1 VSEARLSTG
10 LVRLDIGEPD
20 LPTPEHVIAAIE
32 EALRSGLTRYG
43 PPEGILELRR
53 AVCEHLAL
61 FGVDAHLDE
70 VLITP
75 GASFAI
81 YLALKAL
88 LRPGDEVLLPTPTW
102 FVYPDLVEVV
112 GGRCTFVRPGPG
124 LRPDVETLAEAVSPR
139 TRVLV
144 VNTPNN
150 PVGYV
155 LRADEVRALA
165 ELAVDHGLFVVSDEV
180 YKMITYDGLKHVS
193 FASLPELRE
202 RLVLVDSFSKA
213 YRMTGWRLGYLV
225 APRELRDKI
234 VRIQAALLA
243 CVPPFVQQAGL
254 AALRGPQ
261 EHVREMVAEY
271 QARRDLLLDLLSRLP
286 DVRVVKPEGSFYAF
300 PDLSA
305 YGVKASILVARLEQE
320 HGVRLKPGDAF
331 GPWWDYHV
339 RISFCRAREELVKGV
354 EKLATLLES
363 LG

>member
-1 VSEARLSTG
+1 MSKARPTAG
-10 LVRLDIGEPD
+10 LVRLDVGEPE
-20 LPTPEHVIAAIE
+20 LPTPRHVVAAAE
-32 EALRSGLTRYG
+32 EALRAGLTRYG
-43 PPEGILELRR
+43 PPEGMPELRE
-53 AVCEHLAL
+53 AVCKHLAL
-61 FGVDAHLDE
+61 FGVDAHPDE

-102 FVYPDLVEVV
+102 FVYPGLVEVV
-112 GGRCTFVRPGPG
+112 GGRCAFVRPEPG
-124 LRPDVETLAEAVSPR
+124 LRPDVEALKEAVGPR

-144 VNTPNN
+144 VNSPNN
-150 PVGYV
+150 PVGYA
-155 LRADEVRALA
+155 LREDEVRALA
-165 ELAVDHGLFVVSDEV
+165 ELALAHRLFVVSDEV
-180 YKMITYDGLKHVS
+180 YKMIVYDGLKHVS
-193 FASLPELRE
+193 FASLPELRK

-225 APRELRDKI
+225 APRELRDKM

-243 CVPPFVQQAGL
+243 CVPLFVQQAGL
-254 AALRGPQ
+254 AALRGSQ

-286 DVRVVKPEGSFYAF
+286 DVRVVKPEGSLYVF

-305 YGVKASILVARLEQE
+305 YGVKASPLVARLERE

-331 GPWWDYHV
+331 GPWWDHHV
-339 RISFCRAREELVKGV
+339 RISFCRARGEIVRGV
-354 EKLATLLES
+354 EKLIALLER